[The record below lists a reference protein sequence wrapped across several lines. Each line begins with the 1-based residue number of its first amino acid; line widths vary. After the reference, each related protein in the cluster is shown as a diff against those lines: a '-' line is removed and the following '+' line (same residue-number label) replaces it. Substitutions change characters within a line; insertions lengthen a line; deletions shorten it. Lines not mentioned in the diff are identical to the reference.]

1 MENSVFGK
9 TGVNVSKLGLGLAQ
23 VGFQLGSAEYD
34 TADKILNTA
43 LDNGINFLDT
53 AAMYL
58 DSESIVGK
66 SVGHR
71 RDEYF
76 LATKAGTGRTTSPD
90 SEWTYKKMKD
100 SVENSL
106 KDLQTDVIDLVQLH
120 SCETHLLEQG
130 DVIKALQ
137 DCKLEGKIKYIG
149 YSGDNEAAMWAVKS
163 NLFDTLQ
170 TSYSIADQRARTKNI
185 LTEAKSR
192 NLGIIAK
199 RPIGNAA
206 LLGVKNHYEGQTHDH
221 FGSAYDEYF
230 TRIMQMT
237 ENIEIEL
244 NEIDPIELSMAFT
257 LYRKEINVIIIGSKN
272 NHHVEQNLDYMGKN
286 LEIYQNLI
294 KQYENIYEKL
304 DENWRQLT

>member
-90 SEWTYKKMKD
+90 SEWTYKKIKD

-206 LLGVKNHYEGQTHDH
+206 LLGVKNHYKGQTHDH

>member
-206 LLGVKNHYEGQTHDH
+206 LLGFKNHYKGQTHDH

-272 NHHVEQNLDYMGKN
+272 NHHVEQNLDYMGKKPRN
-286 LEIYQNLI
+286 LQKISLNSMRI
-294 KQYENIYEKL
+294 SMK
-304 DENWRQLT
+304 NWMKIGDN

>member
-1 MENSVFGK
+1 MENSGFGK
-9 TGVNVSKLGLGLAQ
+9 TGANVSKLGLGLAQ
-23 VGFQLGSAEYD
+23 VRFQLGSSEYE

-206 LLGVKNHYEGQTHDH
+206 LLGVKNHYKGQTHDH

-286 LEIYQNLI
+286 LKIYQNLI

-304 DENWRQLT
+304 DKNWRQLT